1 MDPLVRV
8 ENLTIRL
15 PPAGDRAH
23 AIEDVSFTVDPGE
36 IVCVVGESGSGK
48 SVTASAVLRLLPRGL
63 AIASGRISF
72 AGEDLLAASAAR
84 MRDLRGREISMIFQ
98 EPLSA
103 LNPVMRVGNQVAEL
117 MEAHGAYPGEAR
129 RARTLALFDY
139 VGLPEPVQ
147 LIEAY
152 PFQISGGQRQRV
164 MIAMALALEPKLILA
179 DEPTTALDVTT
190 QKQILELLR
199 KIRKERGTA
208 LLFVTHDFGVVAEMA
223 DRLLVMEKGR
233 LVEDGPAAQV
243 LAAPRHPYT
252 RSLIAA
258 VPRLR
263 PAALPAPGD
272 QVVLSVEGL
281 QKTFGGGA
289 SLLRRRR
296 KVVAVK
302 DVRFSVRRGETLGIV
317 GESGSGKSTLA
328 RCLVRLVE
336 PEQGRIVFDGHDVR
350 AISRDEFR
358 PLRRRLQMVFQD
370 PFASLNPRKR
380 VRTILTDGPRAHG
393 TPAPD
398 AQARAAELLSLVGL
412 DASALDRFPHEFSGG
427 QRQRIGIARAL
438 MMDPEVIVA
447 DEPVSALDV
456 SVQAQVLELL
466 DGLQRRLRL
475 AMVFITHDLRVA
487 ARLCH
492 TLAVMHRGEIVE
504 TGPAGDI
511 FAAPQHPY
519 TRQLLAALPG
529 RHLDERP

>member
-1 MDPLVRV
+1 MDPLLQV

-15 PPAGDRAH
+15 PPGGDRAH
-23 AIEDVSFTVDPGE
+23 AIEDVSFTVGEKE

-48 SVTASAVLRLLPRGL
+48 SVTASAVIGLLPRGL
-63 AIASGRISF
+63 AIASGRITF
-72 AGEDLLAASAAR
+72 AKEDLLAASPAR
-84 MRDLRGREISMIFQ
+84 MRALRGRDISIIFQ

-103 LNPVMRVGNQVAEL
+103 LNPVMRVGGQVAEL

-129 RARTLALFDY
+129 RVRTLELFDY
-139 VGLPEPVQ
+139 VGLPEPSQ
-147 LIEAY
+147 LAEAY

-199 KIRKERGTA
+199 KIRNERGTA
-208 LLFVTHDFGVVAEMA
+208 LLFVTHDFGVVAEIA

-233 LVEDGPAAQV
+233 LVEDGPAGQV
-243 LAAPRHPYT
+243 LDAPRHPYT

-258 VPRLR
+258 VPRLK
-263 PAALPAPGD
+263 PAALPAPSEEI
-272 QVVLSVEGL
+272 VLSVEGL
-281 QKTFGGGA
+281 DKTFGGTGF
-289 SLLRRRR
+289 LRRRR
-296 KVVAVK
+296 KVAAVK
-302 DVRFSVRRGETLGIV
+302 SARFTVRRGETLGIV

-336 PEQGRIVFDGHDVR
+336 PEAGHIVFDGHDVR
-350 AISRDEFR
+350 GISREEFR

-380 VRTILTDGPRAHG
+380 VRAILTDGPRAHG
-393 TPAPD
+393 TPLAE
-398 AQARAAELLSLVGL
+398 AQSRAAELLSLVGL
-412 DASALDRFPHEFSGG
+412 DPSTLDRFPHEFSGG

-466 DGLQRRLRL
+466 DELQRRLRL

-504 TGPAGDI
+504 TGPAAEVL
-511 FAAPQHPY
+511 AAPRHAY
-519 TRQLLAALPG
+519 TRRLLAAIPG

>member
-15 PPAGDRAH
+15 PPGGDRAH
-23 AIEDVSFTVDPGE
+23 AIEDVSFTVNEGE

-208 LLFVTHDFGVVAEMA
+208 LLSSPMI
-223 DRLLVMEKGR
+223 
-233 LVEDGPAAQV
+233 
-243 LAAPRHPYT
+243 

>member
-1 MDPLVRV
+1 
-8 ENLTIRL
+8 
-15 PPAGDRAH
+15 
-23 AIEDVSFTVDPGE
+23 
-36 IVCVVGESGSGK
+36 
-48 SVTASAVLRLLPRGL
+48 
-63 AIASGRISF
+63 
-72 AGEDLLAASAAR
+72 
-84 MRDLRGREISMIFQ
+84 
-98 EPLSA
+98 
-103 LNPVMRVGNQVAEL
+103 
-117 MEAHGAYPGEAR
+117 
-129 RARTLALFDY
+129 
-139 VGLPEPVQ
+139 
-147 LIEAY
+147 
-152 PFQISGGQRQRV
+152 
-164 MIAMALALEPKLILA
+164 
-179 DEPTTALDVTT
+179 
-190 QKQILELLR
+190 
-199 KIRKERGTA
+199 
-208 LLFVTHDFGVVAEMA
+208 
-223 DRLLVMEKGR
+223 
-233 LVEDGPAAQV
+233 
-243 LAAPRHPYT
+243 
-252 RSLIAA
+252 
-258 VPRLR
+258 
-263 PAALPAPGD
+263 
-272 QVVLSVEGL
+272 
-281 QKTFGGGA
+281 
-289 SLLRRRR
+289 
-296 KVVAVK
+296 
-302 DVRFSVRRGETLGIV
+302 
-317 GESGSGKSTLA
+317 
-328 RCLVRLVE
+328 VRLVE
-336 PEQGRIVFDGHDVR
+336 PEQGHIVFDGHDVR